1 MTDESPVPGYLAD
14 LTIGI
19 GARSISAAQRKLLP
33 SPLDLVF
40 ERTVAG
46 CVHTGP
52 VYDTLTNAR
61 VSAEWLRVG
70 VTNSGSAVEGVR
82 VQALELR
89 PDSLGILPAALHWKD
104 DNPPLGQQ
112 NKQTVAVPASK
123 TPVVFAD
130 VVTHIKDAPVFQL
143 LHIVPGVVP
152 WFPTGDYELTLVI
165 TGDGVKPRKRTFSLC
180 LDGKGDLAFSR
191 LR

>member
-1 MTDESPVPGYLAD
+1 
-14 LTIGI
+14 
-19 GARSISAAQRKLLP
+19 
-33 SPLDLVF
+33 
-40 ERTVAG
+40 
-46 CVHTGP
+46 
-52 VYDTLTNAR
+52 
-61 VSAEWLRVG
+61 VG

-104 DNPPLGQQ
+104 DNPPLGQP

-123 TPVVFAD
+123 TPVV
-130 VVTHIKDAPVFQL
+130 VSRIKDTPVFQL

-152 WFPTGDYELTLVI
+152 WFPTGDYQLTLVI
-165 TGDGVKPRKRTFSLC
+165 TGDGVKPRERTFSLC
-180 LDGKGDLAFSR
+180 LDGKGNIDFSR